1 MKAAIL
7 AGGMGTRMH
16 PLTCDIPKPMLPFA
30 NRPIM
35 AHTVELLARN
45 DITDIVAILYH
56 KPEAIIDYFGDGR
69 SFGVKMSHIIAPKD
83 YGTAG
88 AIKYAEP
95 KLDETFLV
103 ISADVIC
110 DFNLKDVVGF
120 HKSKKPLVT
129 VALTRVENPL
139 PYGIVITNGD
149 GRIKHFL
156 EKPSWGEVITDTVN
170 TGIYVINPIV
180 MKEIPEGRE
189 FDFSRDLFPR
199 LLEAREPIYG
209 YTADGY
215 WKDIGG
221 LAEYGMSHQDIATGR
236 LKTEYVRFGQGVQ
249 VSSSAKLIGLVI
261 LGDGTIVGDD
271 VIIENSV
278 VGKNCEISRGTR
290 ISESILWDNVK
301 IDKEST
307 LNRAIIASNSH
318 IGERAFL
325 EEGSVIASNCVF
337 GPDTHVKPYV
347 KIWPGKKVEEGS
359 TVSTSIVWRER
370 WTKKI
375 FGAYGVTGI
384 GNIEITPEFAAT
396 LGAAYGYML
405 GKGSYITTSR
415 DSHRSSRMIYR
426 ALLSGVLSAGVN
438 VSDLEMVPIPINRY
452 ELKALRSGG
461 GLHVRKSPYDPS
473 VIDIKFFDADGMDL
487 PASKE
492 KTIER
497 LFFGEDFQR
506 ARMDDT
512 GSLSFPFYRIAEQY
526 KEGFLHFMDPKALA
540 GKRPKFVIDYAYG
553 SASQIFPSILGEL
566 DCDVVAI
573 NAHVDETKI
582 TKTREEF
589 EKSLHQL
596 SQIVVTLGCDFG
608 IMFDAGAEKV
618 FLVDDK
624 GQILSGDATLALMT
638 ILSLNHSGKRTIG
651 TPVTSSRVIEE
662 IARMYKGKVIRTKTN
677 SRALMEAAGGEDVA
691 FVGERL
697 GGFIFPKFQ
706 VSFDAMLS
714 VAKLLEY
721 LSKEDVPISSIIKE
735 IPKTYM
741 VKIDIRCP
749 HQLKGKVMRAVI
761 EDTGDN
767 PVELID
773 GVKIYHKKDWALVLP
788 DPDNPVIAV
797 KTEAADE
804 ETAKKILEVYVSRI
818 REICV
823 SEGGKE

>member
-7 AGGMGTRMH
+7 AGGLGTRMH

-30 NRPIM
+30 NKPIM
-35 AHTVELLARN
+35 AHTVELLAKN
-45 DITDIVAILYH
+45 GITDIVSILFH
-56 KPEAIIDYFGDGR
+56 KPESIIDYFGDGS
-69 SFGVKMSHIIAPKD
+69 SFGVKMSYVIAPRD

-103 ISADVIC
+103 ISADVVC
-110 DFNLKDVVGF
+110 DFDLREVAEF
-120 HKSKKPLVT
+120 HKSKRPLVT
-129 VALTRVENPL
+129 VALTRVDNPL

-180 MKEIPEGRE
+180 LREIPEGRE
-189 FDFSRDLFPR
+189 FDFSKDLFPR
-199 LLEAREPIYG
+199 LLEAREALYG
-209 YTADGY
+209 FTASGY
-215 WKDIGG
+215 WKDIGS
-221 LAEYGMSHQDIATGR
+221 LAEYGTSHKDIARGI
-236 LKTEYVRFGQGVQ
+236 LKKEYVRIGQGAR
-249 VSSSAKLIGLVI
+249 VSPSARLIGMVI
-261 LGDGTIVGDD
+261 LGENTMVGDD

-278 VGKNCEISRGTR
+278 IGKNCEIARGSKV
-290 ISESILWDNVK
+290 IESILWDNVRIEK
-301 IDKEST
+301 DSS
-307 LNRAIIASNSH
+307 LNRAVVASNSQ
-318 IGERAFL
+318 IGERALL

-384 GNIEITPEFAAT
+384 GNVEITPEFAAT

-415 DSHRSSRMIYR
+415 DCHKSSRMIYR
-426 ALLSGVLSAGVN
+426 ALLSGVLSSGVN

-452 ELKALRSGG
+452 ELKALKSSG

-473 VIDIKFFDADGMDL
+473 VIDLKFFDSDGMDL
-487 PASKE
+487 PPSKE

-506 ARMDDT
+506 ASMDET
-512 GSLSFPFYRIAEQY
+512 GRLSFPFYRVAEQY
-526 KEGFLHFMDPKALA
+526 KDGFLHFMNAKAIT
-540 GKRPKFVIDYAYG
+540 GKRLKFVIDYAYG
-553 SASQIFPSILGEL
+553 SVSQIFPSILGEL

-582 TKTREEF
+582 TKTKDEF
-589 EKSLHQL
+589 DRSLHQL
-596 SQIVVTLGCDFG
+596 SQIVTTLGCDFG
-608 IMFDAGAEKV
+608 IMFDAGGEKV
-618 FLVDDK
+618 FMVDDK
-624 GQILSGDATLALMT
+624 GQILSGDAALALMS
-638 ILSLNHSGKRTIG
+638 ILYFRHSGKYAMA

-662 IARMYKGKVIRTKTN
+662 IARMYKGRVIRTKT
-677 SRALMEAAGGEDVA
+677 SARALMEAAQEHDVS

-706 VSFDAMLS
+706 VSFDSMLS

-721 LSKEDVPISSIIKE
+721 MSKEDVPVSSIMTE
-735 IPKTYM
+735 IPPAHMMK
-741 VKIDIRCP
+741 VDIRCP
-749 HQLKGKVMRAVI
+749 NQLKGKVMRAVM

-773 GVKIYHKKDWALVLP
+773 GVKIYHRKDWALVLP
-788 DPDNPVIAV
+788 DPDNPSISV
-797 KTEAADE
+797 KAEASDE
-804 ETAKKILEVYVSRI
+804 ATAKRLLDIYVSKI
-818 REICV
+818 TEICIL
-823 SEGGKE
+823 EGGKE